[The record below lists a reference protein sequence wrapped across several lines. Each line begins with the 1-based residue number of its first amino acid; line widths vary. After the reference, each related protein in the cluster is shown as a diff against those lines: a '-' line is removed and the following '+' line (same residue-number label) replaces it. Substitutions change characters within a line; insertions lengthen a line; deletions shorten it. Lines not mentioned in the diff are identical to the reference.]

1 MKSDSLQTIDD
12 YIASFPPPVRSSMEG
27 LRKLIREEAPGAVET
42 LKYRMPTFV
51 LGENLVHFAAFERHI
66 GFYPTPSAITA
77 FAKDLEEYVSAK
89 GSVQFP
95 LDRPLPLPLIRR
107 MVQFRVKEVRGKG
120 RRRGGGV
127 A

>member
-1 MKSDSLQTIDD
+1 MKSDSPQTLDD
-12 YIASFPPPVRSSMEG
+12 YIASFPPPVRSSLEA
-27 LRKLIREEAPGAVET
+27 LRNLIREEAPGALET

-77 FAKDLEEYVSAK
+77 FAKDLKNYVSAK

-95 LDRPLPLPLIRR
+95 LDQPLPMTLIRR

-120 RRRGGGV
+120 TRRGGGK
-127 A
+127 